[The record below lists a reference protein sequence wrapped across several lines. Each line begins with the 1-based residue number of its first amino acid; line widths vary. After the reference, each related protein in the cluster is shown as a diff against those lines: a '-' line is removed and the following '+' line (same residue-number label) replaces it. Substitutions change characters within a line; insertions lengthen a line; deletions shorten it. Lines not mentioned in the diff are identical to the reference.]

1 MKRNIIILIS
11 VALFI
16 FCGNATSFAQRVSV
30 KVPEANIRSGPGTKY
45 EIIWKIEKYHP
56 LKVTEKKGLWFKF
69 EDYEGDPGWI
79 HKTLVNNTPSI
90 ITNKKSCNVRSGPG
104 TKNDII
110 FGSEKGVPYK
120 ILKRKGNWIHVQHSD
135 GDKGWIHR
143 SLVW

>member
-1 MKRNIIILIS
+1 MKRNIIILFS
-11 VALFI
+11 VAMFI

-30 KVPEANIRSGPGTKY
+30 KVPEDNIRSGPGTKY

-56 LKVTEKKGLWFKF
+56 LRVIKKKGLWINF

-79 HKTLVNNTPSI
+79 HNTLVNNTPSI
-90 ITNKKSCNVRSGPG
+90 ITNKKNCNVRSGPG
-104 TKNDII
+104 TKHDII

-135 GDKGWIHR
+135 GDKGWIYK